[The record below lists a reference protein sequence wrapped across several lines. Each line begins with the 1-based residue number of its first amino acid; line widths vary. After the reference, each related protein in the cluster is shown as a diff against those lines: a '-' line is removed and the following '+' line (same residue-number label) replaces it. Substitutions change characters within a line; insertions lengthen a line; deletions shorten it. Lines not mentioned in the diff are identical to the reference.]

1 MFKVPELLL
10 ISNDVE
16 SCRKLSNTLIGQN
29 YKVIKCT
36 KFMELENLQK
46 KMNFDLYIIDLAE
59 DCSKEWKLA
68 LKIRENSN
76 NPIIVISH
84 DIENCERLL
93 GYDLANDFVKKPYNI
108 MEVLCRVN
116 ILLNKKDSLFKGEQI
131 IVDDIKIDCLKRK
144 VLVRE
149 QEVELTQK
157 EFELLYYLLVN
168 SDRVITREEL
178 IKEIW
183 KDNFR
188 GNNRTVD
195 THIKKLRKKIEKY
208 SPKDYINTV
217 WGIGYRVVV

>member
-29 YKVIKCT
+29 YKVIQCK